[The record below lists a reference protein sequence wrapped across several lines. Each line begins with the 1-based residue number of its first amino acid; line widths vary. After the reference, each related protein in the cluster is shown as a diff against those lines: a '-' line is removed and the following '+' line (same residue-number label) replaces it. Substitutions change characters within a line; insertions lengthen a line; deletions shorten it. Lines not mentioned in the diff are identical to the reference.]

1 MSGGNYFLGNY
12 PEAIIRG
19 QSYREQLSGGQFSLR
34 TIVRG
39 ANIQG
44 AIIRGAIFPRD
55 NCPETIVM
63 I

>member
-19 QSYREQLSGGQFSLR
+19 QSYREQLSGGQFSLGA
-34 TIVRG
+34 IVRG
-39 ANIQG
+39 AIIQG
-44 AIIRGAIFPRD
+44 AIFPLD